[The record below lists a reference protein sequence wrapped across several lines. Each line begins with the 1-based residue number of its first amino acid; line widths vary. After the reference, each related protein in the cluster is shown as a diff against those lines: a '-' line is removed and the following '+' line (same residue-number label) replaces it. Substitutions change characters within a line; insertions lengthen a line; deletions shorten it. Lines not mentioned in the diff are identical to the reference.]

1 MLKHTPALPVKLS
14 TDGMPCNVL
23 TRVTAR
29 INRAASFSIFD
40 SIQFIFWDK
49 FKFSSNFRTSNSK
62 LKQKNGLDIFR
73 LFSTFNSEY
82 PEFKILFKPNLALE
96 NLYLFYISD
105 EDDFYM
111 KILALSEIYN
121 LLVFSFFI

>member
-1 MLKHTPALPVKLS
+1 MYWRASQL
-14 TDGMPCNVL
+14 GL
-23 TRVTAR
+23 TEPLRFLYLIR
-29 INRAASFSIFD
+29 FNLY
-40 SIQFIFWDK
+40 FWT
-49 FKFSSNFRTSNSK
+49 NSNSVRISEH
-62 LKQKNGLDIFR
+62 QIQNRNENGLDIFR

-121 LLVFSFFI
+121 LLVFSFFIWALYDV